1 MHRDLFCACTSSI
14 YFYHAI
20 FQCTSKVPST
30 NMSFMNKLVYVEL
43 HKMTETYTCVN
54 KICSFLYAI
63 NLK

>member
-1 MHRDLFCACTSSI
+1 MHRDLSVHVHHQ
-14 YFYHAI
+14 YI
-20 FQCTSKVPST
+20 FTMQFFSAHQKIPST
-30 NMSFMNKLVYVEL
+30 NMSLMNKLIYVEL